1 MNHFCKYASL
11 CSSPLHYYLEDLFL
25 PTQEILGKVIV
36 VPGEG
41 AQPRFSPQCDK
52 VNSTLTFPSAS
63 NWHIC
68 LSNHFMVD
76 INF

>member
-41 AQPRFSPQCDK
+41 AQPGFSP
-52 VNSTLTFPSAS
+52 
-63 NWHIC
+63 H
-68 LSNHFMVD
+68 
-76 INF
+76 